1 MATTGDDST
10 VSKEDA
16 VALSLSYASLF
27 GKAIGHARVTEFL
40 LRSAVDAER
49 GRSNDPSLYSH
60 SFLLA
65 DIRPILA
72 SVSKMLDELDW
83 GYRPDRNRLGCKH
96 CNTMTGHDHRPYCPA
111 NNNG

>member
-1 MATTGDDST
+1 MATTDDDST

-27 GKAIGHARVTEFL
+27 GKAIGHARVVEFL
-40 LRSAVDAER
+40 LRSAVDAECGSR
-49 GRSNDPSLYSH
+49 NDPSLYGH

>member
-10 VSKEDA
+10 VSKEEA
-16 VALSLSYASLF
+16 VALSTYYASLF
-27 GKAIGHARVTEFL
+27 GTAIGHARVTEFL
-40 LRSAVDAER
+40 LRSAVDAEC

-72 SVSKMLDELDW
+72 RVSRMLDELDW
-83 GYRPDRNRLGCKH
+83 GYRPDRQGLGCKQ
-96 CNTMTGHDHRPYCPA
+96 CNTMTDHAHQRNCPA